1 MANPNRPI
9 AIDLFAGAG
18 GLSLA
23 FEQAGFDLAAAVE
36 LDPIHAAVH
45 EFNFPHCATICD
57 DVSRIS
63 GQEIR
68 IRAGLGKRKVHV
80 VCGGAPCQGF
90 SMIGK
95 RALEDPRNR
104 LVGDFARIVSELD
117 ASYFVFENVKGLTV
131 GAHRQFLE
139 EVIQKFDDLGYNVVK
154 PYEVLNAAEFGVPQ
168 DRRRLFL
175 LGAKKGLRLPGYP
188 ERTTRPARAKKGDFT
203 LPEGPSVWD
212 ALADLPEAEDF
223 EELLVSDS
231 VTAKFKSPSR
241 YARVLRGMAN
251 DPGDFSYRR
260 QYDRRVLTSSL
271 RAEHTDLSRRRF
283 AATPGGETEPV
294 SRFHKLHPD
303 GVCNTLRAG
312 TASDRGAFT
321 SPRPIHP
328 HSPRCITV
336 REAARL
342 HGYPDW
348 FRLHVTKWHGFR
360 QIGNSVPPML
370 GRAVAA
376 KVIEALGITPTVPE
390 EIVKLEN
397 PELLSMTMAEAAD
410 KYGVSSNV
418 IAKRQRLEAA
428 KRPRATRDKVRAR
441 A

>member
-1 MANPNRPI
+1 
-9 AIDLFAGAG
+9 
-18 GLSLA
+18 
-23 FEQAGFDLAAAVE
+23 
-36 LDPIHAAVH
+36 
-45 EFNFPHCATICD
+45 
-57 DVSRIS
+57 
-63 GQEIR
+63 
-68 IRAGLGKRKVHV
+68 
-80 VCGGAPCQGF
+80 
-90 SMIGK
+90 MIGK
-95 RALEDPRNR
+95 RALEDPRNQ
-104 LVGDFARIVSELD
+104 LVGHFARIVSELD

-139 EVIQKFDDLGYNVVK
+139 EVIQKFDELGYNVVK

-175 LGAKKGLRLPGYP
+175 LGAKKGLKLPGYP
-188 ERTTRPARAKKGDFT
+188 DKTTRPAGRKQGDLT

-212 ALADLPEAEDF
+212 ALSDLPEAEDF
-223 EELLVSDS
+223 EELLATDS
-231 VTAKFKSPSR
+231 VMAKFKTPSR

-251 DPGDFSYRR
+251 DPDDFSYRR
-260 QYDRRVLTSSL
+260 QYDGRFLTSSL

-283 AATPGGETEPV
+283 AATPWGETEPV
-294 SRFHKLHPD
+294 SRFYKLHPD

-360 QIGNSVPPML
+360 QIGNSVPPIL

-376 KVIEALGITPTVPE
+376 KVLEALGIAPSVPDE
-390 EIVKLEN
+390 VIELRY
-397 PELLSMTMAEAAD
+397 PELLSLTMVEAAQ
-410 KYGVSSNV
+410 KYGVSSDV
-418 IAKRQRLEAA
+418 IAKRQRLEVSKQPKAA
-428 KRPRATRDKVRAR
+428 RDKVRAR